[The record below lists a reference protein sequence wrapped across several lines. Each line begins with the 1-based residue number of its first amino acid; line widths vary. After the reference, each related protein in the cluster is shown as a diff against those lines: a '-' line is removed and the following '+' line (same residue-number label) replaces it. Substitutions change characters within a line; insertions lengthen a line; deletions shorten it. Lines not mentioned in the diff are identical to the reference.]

1 MGLIKRRTK
10 VTKKLDSNVEV
21 KPVELEPVGGSKS
34 CASVGGNPS
43 DPVEQAR
50 REAEQILDHARKQVK
65 SIVEIARF
73 EGYSA
78 GVRKAAEDSA
88 ELLQE
93 IQRVL
98 QDVIATRDAILED
111 LEPVLLKLIV
121 ECVEKIT
128 RHEIKTDSRVV
139 ERTIKACLRRV
150 RSSGEIWVR
159 VNPVDVD
166 RVKAI
171 RDELLAVA
179 DTAREL
185 VISADRRVDV
195 GGCIVESP
203 SGNFDARIS
212 TQLKR
217 VRESLMEAFRGARE
231 VESGFEKIL

>member
-1 MGLIKRRTK
+1 MGLIKHRTK
-10 VTKKLDSNVEV
+10 VTTKPDANVKV
-21 KPVELEPVGGSKS
+21 KPVELEPVCGSKA
-34 CASVGGNPS
+34 CTAAGENPP

-50 REAEQILDHARKQVK
+50 KEAEQILTHAREKAK

-78 GVRKAAEDSA
+78 GIRKAAEDST

-93 IQRVL
+93 IQSVL
-98 QDVIATRDAILED
+98 QDVIATRDNIIED

-128 RHEIKTDSRVV
+128 GHEIKTDSRVV
-139 ERTIKACLRRV
+139 ERVIKACLRRV

-159 VNPVDVD
+159 VNPADVD

-185 VISADRRVDV
+185 IISADRRVDV

-217 VRESLMEAFRGARE
+217 IRESLMEAFRSARE
-231 VESGFEKIL
+231 VESGSEEIL